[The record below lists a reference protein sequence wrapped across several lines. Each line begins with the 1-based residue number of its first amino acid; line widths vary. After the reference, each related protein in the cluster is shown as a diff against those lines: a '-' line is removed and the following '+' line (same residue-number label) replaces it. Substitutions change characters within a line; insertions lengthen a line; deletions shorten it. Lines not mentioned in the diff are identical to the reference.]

1 MRLPY
6 SLFTTYI
13 TYLYWPLPHS
23 PCQFSNFEN
32 FSKIIMS
39 KISSSDVRKVA
50 QLARLELPEDQIQ
63 TYTSQIEEILSY
75 VDQLQEI
82 DTKDVSPTTRAVEV
96 VNSMREDLVEVKCS
110 REDILNQAPN
120 REGDFFRVPKIL

>member
-1 MRLPY
+1 
-6 SLFTTYI
+6 
-13 TYLYWPLPHS
+13 
-23 PCQFSNFEN
+23 
-32 FSKIIMS
+32 MS

-75 VDQLQEI
+75 IDQLQEI
-82 DTKDVSPTTRAVEV
+82 DTKNVPPTTRAVEV

>member
-1 MRLPY
+1 
-6 SLFTTYI
+6 
-13 TYLYWPLPHS
+13 
-23 PCQFSNFEN
+23 
-32 FSKIIMS
+32 MS

-63 TYTSQIEEILSY
+63 IYTSQIEEILSY

-82 DTKDVSPTTRAVEV
+82 DTKNVPPTTRAVEV

>member
-1 MRLPY
+1 
-6 SLFTTYI
+6 
-13 TYLYWPLPHS
+13 
-23 PCQFSNFEN
+23 
-32 FSKIIMS
+32 MS

-63 TYTSQIEEILSY
+63 TYTAQIEEILSY

-82 DTKDVSPTTRAVEV
+82 DTKNVPPTARAVEV

>member
-1 MRLPY
+1 
-6 SLFTTYI
+6 
-13 TYLYWPLPHS
+13 
-23 PCQFSNFEN
+23 
-32 FSKIIMS
+32 MS

-82 DTKDVSPTTRAVEV
+82 DTKNVPPTTRAVEV
-96 VNSMREDLVEVKCS
+96 VNAMREDLVDVKCS
-110 REDILNQAPN
+110 REDILNQAPH